1 MTLSGIIVLKNYF
14 NTDQLYIP
22 KDKYTSQ
29 FLQKAVRRI
38 KFKKE

>member
-1 MTLSGIIVLKNYF
+1 MASSGIIELKNYF
-14 NTDQLYIP
+14 NTNQLYIP

-29 FLQKAVRRI
+29 FPKKVVRRI